1 MADDDYIAQIE
12 RPHASLDYQ
21 WALRIKGKPLPK
33 PLKLSGYDHAVAI
46 ADVYV
51 AWKLTRLLQSFQ
63 TKPLKHRT
71 LEEDIKMTISLTLVP
86 LYWEVER
93 SPREKGVLAS
103 KAARYMRLPKPLHV
117 IFTAI
122 SGSHAEDILDE
133 LPRNQGSLFIV
144 TLHEYILADPL
155 TQSYVSANR
164 PSEFQNLQDIL
175 SSVRTDRISP
185 DTGVSL
191 SVK

>member
-1 MADDDYIAQIE
+1 MAEDEYIAQIK

-33 PLKLSGYDHAVAI
+33 SLKLSGYEHAVAI

-51 AWKLTRLLQSFQ
+51 AWKLTGFLQSFRS
-63 TKPLKHRT
+63 KSLKHRA
-71 LEEDIKMTISLTLVP
+71 LEEDINMSISLTPVP

-93 SPREKGVLAS
+93 SPREKGVIAS
-103 KAARYMRLPKPLHV
+103 KAARYMKLPKPLHV
-117 IFTAI
+117 IFTAT

-133 LPRNQGSLFIV
+133 LPRNQGALFIV
-144 TLHEYILADPL
+144 TLHEYILSDPL
-155 TQSYVSANR
+155 MQGYVSASR

-175 SSVRTDRISP
+175 SSVRTDGIPP

-191 SVK
+191 STK